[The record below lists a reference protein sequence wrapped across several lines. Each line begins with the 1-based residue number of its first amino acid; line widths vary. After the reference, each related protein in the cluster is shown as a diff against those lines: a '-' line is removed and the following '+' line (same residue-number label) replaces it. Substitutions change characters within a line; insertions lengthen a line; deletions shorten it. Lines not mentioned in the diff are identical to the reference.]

1 MLNMGFVDDIEKV
14 LKYANDEKSMMLF
27 SATMPKEIIR
37 VAKKYMD
44 DYEIVSVKTKQMTTS
59 QTKQYYFSINNRDK
73 LEALCRIMDI
83 EKDFFGIVFCK
94 TKKDVDDVAAKLT
107 FK

>member
-1 MLNMGFVDDIEKV
+1 
-14 LKYANDEKSMMLF
+14 MMLF
-27 SATMPKEIIR
+27 SATMPKEILR
-37 VAKKYMD
+37 VAKKYMG
-44 DYEIVSVKTKQMTTS
+44 DYEIVSVKSKQMTTS
-59 QTKQYYFSINNRDK
+59 QTKQHYFSINNRDK

-83 EKDFFGIVFCK
+83 EKGFFGIVFCK